1 LRVLKRMLRSLM
13 SSSMGC
19 RSGVIGCVGAMEAS
33 CGSDHRNPAI
43 HGTTLGHR
51 RRQSVSTYAR
61 LIRVFSPASAMG
73 VPSIQFGPAGGG

>member
-13 SSSMGC
+13 SSSMRC
-19 RSGVIGCVGAMEAS
+19 RSGVIGCVGAMQAS

-51 RRQSVSTYAR
+51 RR
-61 LIRVFSPASAMG
+61 
-73 VPSIQFGPAGGG
+73 